1 MEENILKVALEIS
14 ILFVQNTILALC
26 LIALN
31 VALLFFLNVSPEINI
46 PVSRK
51 TLTTIL
57 QFTIVIIS
65 IIVIANPG
73 KYLFPSA
80 ASLPWFGLLA
90 MRHFIYKILAADF
103 EQDKNITKF
112 IRRFFEIYIFP
123 FFAFFISLYQCIYIF
138 IWSHP

>member
-1 MEENILKVALEIS
+1 MEENILRVALEIA
-14 ILFVQNTILALC
+14 ILFIQNTILALC

-46 PVSRK
+46 PVSQK

-73 KYLFPSA
+73 KYFLPSA

-90 MRHFIYKILAADF
+90 MRHFMYKILAADF
-103 EQDKNITKF
+103 ENGKKINKF
-112 IRRFFEIYIFP
+112 IRRFFEIYVYP
-123 FFAFFISLYQCIYIF
+123 FFAFVISLYQCIYIF
-138 IWSHP
+138 VWSHP